1 MSKTTQPPQ
10 PDANEEII
18 ERSYRGLTIKR
29 GKRHCQIVDKDDEI
43 IFRTTNLRDAENY
56 LNILEENDR
65 LHRLLD
71 ARGIAPHRIYLLA
84 ADETKRGR
92 VSLDGIASKEVVIVA
107 KAPDGALV
115 VRHLEDG
122 REEIV
127 DFDDIEPIEGGAY
140 LQGPDVIDEI
150 VHVVVRIDKESNDQ
164 LSVSAFR
171 SVERLDEALVEW
183 SKEEHPG
190 SEYVASA
197 AHAEGDIIVWRAE
210 VSIED

>member
-1 MSKTTQPPQ
+1 MSKTQQPPQ
-10 PDANEEII
+10 PDPNEEII

-92 VSLDGIASKEVVIVA
+92 VSLDGIPSKEVVIVA

-140 LQGPDVIDEI
+140 LQGPDVIDET
-150 VHVVVRIDKESNDQ
+150 VHVVLRLDKENDQ
-164 LSVSAFR
+164 TSVSAFR
-171 SVERLDEALVEW
+171 SIERLEEALAEW
-183 SKEEHPG
+183 TKEEHPG
-190 SEYVASA
+190 SEYAASPV
-197 AHAEGDIIVWRAE
+197 HAEPDLIVWRAE